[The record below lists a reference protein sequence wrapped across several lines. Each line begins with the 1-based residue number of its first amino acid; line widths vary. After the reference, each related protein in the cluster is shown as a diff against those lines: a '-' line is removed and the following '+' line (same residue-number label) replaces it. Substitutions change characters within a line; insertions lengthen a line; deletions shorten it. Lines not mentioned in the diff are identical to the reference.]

1 MGLERLRVVAL
12 STGVASY
19 YELSGIVTSSRCW
32 EAGAT

>member
-1 MGLERLRVVAL
+1 VVVL

-19 YELSGIVTSSRCW
+19 YELSDIVTSSRCW